1 MASPLPTPDGT
12 TSLLAS
18 LSEDVADYWQGPTIA
33 RLSAPPSAA
42 EFLRE
47 YVGPS
52 RPVIMK
58 GAVDD
63 WPALARWRSDS
74 YLEDRIGDAVVTVN
88 FTPDGHGDHLTEDAT
103 GARVFCKPQERRM
116 PFREFA
122 EELRCRPAP
131 GSGVPRAADGEAA
144 AGEGGGVSGG
154 AGGVGGAGGR
164 GVPYLSFQNDSLRA
178 ETASLLDDVAP
189 EGLPFAREAFGSGP
203 EAINIWM
210 GDERSE
216 SAMHKVGVRQQ

>member
-1 MASPLPTPDGT
+1 MARPLPPCDGT

-33 RLSAPPSAA
+33 RLFAPPSAA

-131 GSGVPRAADGEAA
+131 GSGVRRAADGEAA
-144 AGEGGGVSGG
+144 AGV
-154 AGGVGGAGGR
+154 GGVGGEGSAGGR

-189 EGLPFAREAFGSGP
+189 EGLPFARDAFGSGP

-216 SAMHKVGVRQQ
+216 SAMHKVGARQY